1 MAIDE
6 KLTLLKGE
14 KALVTGATRG
24 IGKSI
29 ADEFAKAG
37 AMVIGTATTKE
48 GAENIS
54 NRLSSTDLDGHGI
67 VLDVASTEQISE
79 TIKTLKQSNSMPSIL
94 VNNAGISL
102 ENLLMRIKEE
112 EWEKVIA
119 INLSS
124 AFYLSKAVIG
134 SMLKN
139 RHGRIINIGSV
150 QGSTGAPGHSHY
162 SAAKAGLIGL
172 TKSLAQEVGSRNITV
187 NAISPGYVSTD
198 MTKDIDEEMNQ
209 SLLEQIPL
217 KRFGKPIDIAKT
229 AIYLA
234 SSSGSYITGETIN
247 VNGGMNM
254 L

>member
-1 MAIDE
+1 MVIDE

-14 KALVTGATRG
+14 IALVTGATRG

-102 ENLLMRIKEE
+102 ENLLMRIKDE

-198 MTKDIDEEMNQ
+198 MTKDIADDMSQ
-209 SLLEQIPL
+209 TLLEQIPL

>member
-1 MAIDE
+1 MEIDQ
-6 KLTLLKGE
+6 KLTILKGE
-14 KALVTGATRG
+14 IALVTGASRG
-24 IGKSI
+24 IGESI
-29 ADEFAKAG
+29 ASEFSKAG
-37 AMVIGTATTKE
+37 ATVIGTATTKE

-54 NRLSSTDLDGHGI
+54 NRLSNSNCDGHGV
-67 VLDVASTEQISE
+67 VLDVANTEQISE
-79 TIKTLKQSNSMPSIL
+79 EIRTLKESGLMPSIL

-102 ENLLMRIKEE
+102 ENLLMRIKDD

-172 TKSLAQEVGSRNITV
+172 TKSLAKEVGSRNITV
-187 NAISPGYVSTD
+187 NAISPGYISTD
-198 MTKDIDEEMNQ
+198 MTKDIDDKMNQ
-209 SLLEQIPL
+209 VLLEQIPL
-217 KRFGKPIDIAKT
+217 SRFGQPIDVAKT
-229 AIYLA
+229 ALYLA
-234 SSSGSYITGETIN
+234 SSLSSYITGETIN

>member
-1 MAIDE
+1 VDIDE
-6 KLTLLKGE
+6 KLTVLEGE
-14 KALVTGATRG
+14 IALVTGASRG
-24 IGKSI
+24 IGESI
-29 ADEFAKAG
+29 ANEFSKAG
-37 AMVIGTATTKE
+37 ATVIGTATTKE

-54 NRLSSTDLDGHGI
+54 NRLSKFNHDGNGI
-67 VLDVASTEQISE
+67 VLDVANTKQISQ
-79 TIKTLKQSNSMPSIL
+79 TIKDLKESDLMPSIL

-102 ENLLMRIKEE
+102 DNLLMRIKDN
-112 EWEKVIA
+112 EWEKVIS

-162 SAAKAGLIGL
+162 SSAKAGLIGL
-172 TKSLAQEVGSRNITV
+172 TRSLAKEVGSRNITV
-187 NAISPGYVSTD
+187 NLIAPGYISTD
-198 MTKDIDEEMNQ
+198 MTKDIDDEVNQ
-209 SLLEQIPL
+209 ILLEQIPL
-217 KRFGKPIDIAKT
+217 NRFGQPIDIAQT
-229 AIYLA
+229 ALYLA
-234 SSSGSYITGETIN
+234 SSLGSYITGETIN

>member
-1 MAIDE
+1 MVIDE

-14 KALVTGATRG
+14 VALVTGATRG

-102 ENLLMRIKEE
+102 ENLLMRIKDE

-209 SLLEQIPL
+209 ALLEQIPL

>member
-14 KALVTGATRG
+14 IALVTGATKG

-54 NRLSSTDLDGHGI
+54 NRLSNEELDGHGI
-67 VLDVASTEQISE
+67 VLDVSSTKQISA
-79 TIKTLKQSNSMPSIL
+79 TIKSLKQSDLMPSIL

-102 ENLLMRIKEE
+102 ENLLMRIKED
-112 EWEKVIA
+112 EWEKMIA

-139 RHGRIINIGSV
+139 KHGRIINIGSV

-187 NAISPGYVSTD
+187 NTISPGYISTD
-198 MTKDIDEEMNQ
+198 MTKDIDDEINQ
-209 SLLEQIPL
+209 VLLEQIPL

-229 AIYLA
+229 ALYLA
-234 SSSGSYITGETIN
+234 SSLGSYITGETIN

>member
-6 KLTLLKGE
+6 KLTILKGE
-14 KALVTGATRG
+14 IAFVTGATRG
-24 IGKSI
+24 IGESI

-37 AMVIGTATTKE
+37 AMVIGTATTTE

-54 NRLSSTDLDGHGI
+54 NKLSRANLDGYGI
-67 VLDVASTEQISE
+67 VLDVASTEQISA
-79 TIKTLKQSNSMPSIL
+79 TVKSLKKSDLMPSIL

-187 NAISPGYVSTD
+187 NRANINNPTMPVF
-198 MTKDIDEEMNQ
+198 KH
-209 SLLEQIPL
+209 
-217 KRFGKPIDIAKT
+217 R
-229 AIYLA
+229 
-234 SSSGSYITGETIN
+234 SYDGFT
-247 VNGGMNM
+247 
-254 L
+254 

>member
-1 MAIDE
+1 MVIDE

-14 KALVTGATRG
+14 IALVTGATRG

-79 TIKTLKQSNSMPSIL
+79 TIKTLKQSDLMPSIL

-198 MTKDIDEEMNQ
+198 MTKDIDAEMNQ
-209 SLLEQIPL
+209 ALLEQIPL

>member
-1 MAIDE
+1 MAVDR
-6 KLTLLKGE
+6 KLTLLNGE
-14 KALVTGATRG
+14 IALVTGATRG
-24 IGKSI
+24 IGESI

-79 TIKTLKQSNSMPSIL
+79 TIKTLKQSNLMPSIL

-198 MTKDIDEEMNQ
+198 MTKDIDDDMNQ
-209 SLLEQIPL
+209 ALLEQIPL

>member
-14 KALVTGATRG
+14 IALVTGATRG
-24 IGKSI
+24 IGESI

-37 AMVIGTATTKE
+37 ATVIGTATTKE

-54 NRLSSTDLDGHGI
+54 NRLSGVDLDGHGI
-67 VLDVASTEQISE
+67 VLDVANPEQISE
-79 TIKTLKQSNSMPSIL
+79 KIRDLKESDLMPSIL

-102 ENLLMRIKEE
+102 ENILMRIKKD

-139 RHGRIINIGSV
+139 KHGRIINIGSV

-187 NAISPGYVSTD
+187 NTISPGYISTD
-198 MTKDIDEEMNQ
+198 MTKDIDDAMNKF
-209 SLLEQIPL
+209 LLEQIPL
-217 KRFGKPIDIAKT
+217 NRFGQPIDVAKT
-229 AIYLA
+229 ALYLA